1 MMNQQMNMETDNQS
15 ESTGGIDG
23 IITRVQE
30 YKDNPQLVTPETLD
44 QLLSDLMDLKS
55 YLDEGDQVPE
65 EPQKGEPGGL
75 SIIIGKHGGKQ

>member
-1 MMNQQMNMETDNQS
+1 MMNQQMNMETDSQP

-23 IITRVQE
+23 IIATVQE

-44 QLLSDLMDLKS
+44 QLLSDLMDLKN
-55 YLDEGDQVPE
+55 YLDEGEQASG

>member
-15 ESTGGIDG
+15 QEIEGIDG

-30 YKDNPQLVTPETLD
+30 YKDNAQLVTPETLD
-44 QLLSDLMDLKS
+44 QLLSDLMDLKN
-55 YLDEGDQVPE
+55 YLDEEEQAPG